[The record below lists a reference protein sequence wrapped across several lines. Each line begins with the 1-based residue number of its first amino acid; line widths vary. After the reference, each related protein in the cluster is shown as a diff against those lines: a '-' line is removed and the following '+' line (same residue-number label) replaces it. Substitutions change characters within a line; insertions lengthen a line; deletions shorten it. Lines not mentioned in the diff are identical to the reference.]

1 MNLADY
7 LSELLGQHDEVS
19 VPGLGYFVRVHVN
32 AHYNDKESK
41 FYPPYHQVKFVPQ
54 PKDDDTFTQYIAD
67 KKNISLASSKY
78 FAEKFITKL
87 KEEAAKGKYLF
98 ADLGMFYTEQ
108 EQLVF
113 KPNDKIPADPAFYGY
128 PQVNIYKLGAPLSGN
143 QVKPVFAETVS
154 PPAVAETP
162 VQTLA
167 QQQYFEEETER
178 KKSVN
183 IWLILMI
190 VLTVIGLALFGVY
203 RFYPE
208 AFNKLTSA
216 YHKII
221 GKEET
226 TVPVYQRAIK
236 ADTAKKTAVLKD
248 TIAKTTAPVK
258 PLIDTIPQLR
268 FEIIVGKYQKRH
280 LAMAEAE
287 VVHLKSIGV
296 EAKILTPEEVPGT
309 LLKISAGSYPGID
322 AAEAEMMVLVKAG
335 KISKNSKIEQITP
348 KK

>member
-19 VPGLGYFVRVHVN
+19 VPGLGYFVRVRVN
-32 AHYNDKESK
+32 AHYNEKESK
-41 FYPPYHQVKFVPQ
+41 FYPPYHQVKFVPE

-128 PQVNIYKLGAPLSGN
+128 PQVNINKLGASLSGD
-143 QVKPVFAETVS
+143 QVKPVFAETNSNPVVS
-154 PPAVAETP
+154 APP
-162 VQTLA
+162 VQTFDEP
-167 QQQYFEEETER
+167 QYFEEETER
-178 KKSVN
+178 KRSVN
-183 IWLILMI
+183 IWLLLMI
-190 VLTVIGLALFGVY
+190 ALSVFGLALFGVY
-203 RFYPE
+203 TFFPQ
-208 AFNKLTSA
+208 AFDKLASA

-221 GKEET
+221 GKQEAS
-226 TVPVYQRAIK
+226 VPVYRRAIK
-236 ADTAKKTAVLKD
+236 ADTAKKAAVLKD
-248 TIAKTTAPVK
+248 TAAETIAPVK

-268 FEIIVGKYQKRH
+268 FEIIGGKFQKKHMTRA
-280 LAMAEAE
+280 LAE
-287 VVHLKSIGV
+287 VEHFKSIGI
-296 EAKILTPEEVPGT
+296 EAKILPPEEVPGT
-309 LLKISAGSYPGID
+309 LLKISVGTYPGID
-322 AAEAEMMVLVKAG
+322 AAEAERQVLIKAG
-335 KISKNSKIEQITP
+335 KIKNNSEILQITP